1 MSSGKAEY
9 YALKGMITELPP
21 ERQQVVH
28 EAAQQVKELMAKG
41 EDQMVGAMLAI
52 MELAAKS

>member
-1 MSSGKAEY
+1 MSNGKGEY

-21 ERQQVVH
+21 ERQQVVY

>member
-1 MSSGKAEY
+1 MSNGKAEY
-9 YALKGMITELPP
+9 YALKGMITELPS
-21 ERQQVVH
+21 ERHQVVH
-28 EAAQQVKELMAKG
+28 KTAQQVKELMAKG